1 MGDGF
6 FLISVSEI
14 LIFDSRTKQKLYLC
28 TSKKTKTTALYVQEL
43 FQVHSIVCFASPISF

>member
-6 FLISVSEI
+6 FLISVPEI

-28 TSKKTKTTALYVQEL
+28 MSKNTKTTALYVQEL
-43 FQVHSIVCFASPISF
+43 FQVHSIVCFSSAIPF